1 MKDDFGGY
9 GMTLTIHVY
18 YKGDGDSA
26 INFAR
31 EMLESGIVAEIRNQ
45 KGNLKY
51 EYFLPIE
58 KEGTILL
65 IDQWINQEALDKH
78 HQSKTMQKILDLR
91 KKYHLQMQV
100 ERYIEDDSGITESDK
115 SFIDTGN

>member
-1 MKDDFGGY
+1 
-9 GMTLTIHVY
+9 MTLTIHVY
-18 YKGDGDSA
+18 YKGDGENA
-26 INFAR
+26 IKFAR
-31 EMLESGIVAEIRNQ
+31 EMLDSGLVEEIRNQ

-65 IDQWINQEALDKH
+65 IDQWLNQEALDEH

-100 ERYIEDDSGITESDK
+100 ERFVDDEIGIPESDK
-115 SFIDTGN
+115 SFIDMGN

>member
-1 MKDDFGGY
+1 
-9 GMTLTIHVY
+9 MTLTIHVY

-100 ERYIEDDSGITESDK
+100 ERYIEDDSGIPESDK
-115 SFIDTGN
+115 SFIDMGN

>member
-1 MKDDFGGY
+1 
-9 GMTLTIHVY
+9 MTLTIHVY

-26 INFAR
+26 IKFAR
-31 EMLESGIVAEIRNQ
+31 EMLDSGLVEEIRNQ

-65 IDQWINQEALDKH
+65 IDQWINQETLDKH
-78 HQSKTMQKILDLR
+78 YQSKTNAENLRFKKKISLADA
-91 KKYHLQMQV
+91 
-100 ERYIEDDSGITESDK
+100 S
-115 SFIDTGN
+115 

>member
-1 MKDDFGGY
+1 
-9 GMTLTIHVY
+9 MTLTTHVY

-26 INFAR
+26 IKFAR
-31 EMLESGIVAEIRNQ
+31 EMLDSGLVEEIRNQ

-65 IDQWINQEALDKH
+65 IDQWINQEILDKH
-78 HQSKTMQKILDLR
+78 YQSKTMQKILDLR

-100 ERYIEDDSGITESDK
+100 ERYIEDDSGMLESDK